1 MDFNQ
6 VKVRLKQTSGDQ
18 NQWKVQRFRWAGFGL
33 LKTCIIPWILKVS
46 KFPFNLFILFK
57 KISLIWYP
65 RLPYSTS
72 TNTYGAQCPRTDF
85 NKRSI
90 PRPKTTTTWKLITH
104 RCKIARIEILHCTE
118 MHFASFLSGGF
129 FTAIVVNL
137 PERKLVKRI
146 SVHCGTTT

>member
-85 NKRSI
+85 NKRFL
-90 PRPKTTTTWKLITH
+90 PRTKTIIAWKLIPH
-104 RCKIARIEILHCTE
+104 RSKSSKNWNPLWWVPLYRTCKNW
-118 MHFASFLSGGF
+118 FLLIQKQLYSNY
-129 FTAIVVNL
+129 I
-137 PERKLVKRI
+137 
-146 SVHCGTTT
+146 